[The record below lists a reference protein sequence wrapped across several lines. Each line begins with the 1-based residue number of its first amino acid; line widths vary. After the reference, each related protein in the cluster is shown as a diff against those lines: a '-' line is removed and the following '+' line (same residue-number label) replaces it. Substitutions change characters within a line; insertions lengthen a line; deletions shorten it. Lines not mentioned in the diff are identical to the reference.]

1 MSGAGLRTTIET
13 LRGEADLI
21 GAERRSL
28 LTELAAYI
36 SERLAAGGP
45 ARLVFICTHNSRRS
59 HLSQCWARAAADHF
73 GIGGVE
79 TYSGGTEAT
88 AIAPQA
94 AASLE
99 RCGFAVGERG
109 DEANPVVTVGCGGAE
124 PVLAW
129 SKVYDDPANPA
140 TEFAAVMTC
149 SSADTGCPVVPGA
162 DARFALVWD
171 DPKSADGFPHESAT
185 YDERCRRIG
194 RELIYAFSRVSS

>member
-1 MSGAGLRTTIET
+1 MSGAGLRATIET
-13 LRGEADLI
+13 LLGEADLI

-73 GIGGVE
+73 GIGCVE

-88 AIAPQA
+88 ALAPQA
-94 AASLE
+94 AASLS
-99 RCGFAVGERG
+99 RCGFEVGDRA
-109 DEANPVVTVGCGGAE
+109 DASNPVVTVGCGGAE
-124 PVLAW
+124 PVRAW
-129 SKVYDDPANPA
+129 SKLYDDPGNP
-140 TEFAAVMTC
+140 TSEFAAVMTC
-149 SSADTGCPVVPGA
+149 SSADAGCPLVPGA

-171 DPKSADGFPHESAT
+171 DPKAADGTPYESAV
-185 YDERCRRIG
+185 YDERCRQIG
-194 RELIYAFSRVSS
+194 RELLYAFSLV